1 MIWIIFNISFWE
13 AQAKEYII
21 FVLTK
26 YCLVEC
32 TDQQCPFQHLQIKEI
47 NLFVKF
53 VYLFSIKKTDYTHAH
68 IHIQRIILSAYRGV
82 YPTHSDSAN
91 IIKSGA

>member
-1 MIWIIFNISFWE
+1 MYKSAVSIS
-13 AQAKEYII
+13 APAK
-21 FVLTK
+21 
-26 YCLVEC
+26 
-32 TDQQCPFQHLQIKEI
+32 KEI
-47 NLFVKF
+47 NLLVKLVSF
-53 VYLFSIKKTDYTHAH
+53 QYEKNDYTHAH